1 MVLRVRPGDK
11 ANNQVNGKVHHLR
24 DQKRRGKSNEM

>member
-11 ANNQVNGKVHHLR
+11 ASINSMEKMHHLR
-24 DQKRRGKSNEM
+24 DQKRRGKSNQM